1 MSLLTSEGRRMYVHF
16 HPVTTV
22 LLTLNALMV
31 IVVLWFGG
39 FGLEVLVETGA
50 IWPPLLTVGGQWY
63 RLVTAMF
70 LHGSLLH
77 FLMNSLVLYY
87 LGSHLE
93 RLLGGFKFGV
103 FYMVSGIVSSLAV
116 VWLGNQNAVTIGAS
130 GALFGVIGAL
140 LYLTYVRPTWFQGA
154 AIRQIRQLVIINLVL
169 TFAIPN
175 ISVTGHI
182 GGFLAG
188 LLLITLLVPKNPDYI
203 KKVIRLRRQQA
214 EEAADKEN
222 DTWVS

>member
-1 MSLLTSEGRRMYVHF
+1 MSLLTSEGRRLYVHF

-39 FGLEVLVETGA
+39 FGLDVLVRTGA
-50 IWPPLLTVGGQWY
+50 IWPPLLTIGGQWY

-93 RLLGGFKFGV
+93 RLLGGLKYGV
-103 FYMVSGIVSSLAV
+103 FYMLTGIVSSLAV

-140 LYLTYVRPTWFQGA
+140 LYLTFVRPAWFQGT

-182 GGFLAG
+182 GGFLSG
-188 LLLITLLVPKNPDYI
+188 LLLITLLVPKHPDYLR
-203 KKVIRLRRQQA
+203 KVMLLRRRQA
-214 EEAADKEN
+214 EEDEEHDN

>member
-22 LLTLNALMV
+22 LLTLNAMMV

-70 LHGSLLH
+70 LHGSILH

-93 RLLGGFKFGV
+93 RLLGAVKYGV
-103 FYMVSGIVSSLAV
+103 FYMVTGIVSSLAV
-116 VWLGNQNAVTIGAS
+116 VWFGNQNAVTIGAS

-140 LYLTYVRPTWFQGA
+140 LYLTYVRPTWFQGT

-203 KKVIRLRRQQA
+203 RKVVRLRRKQA
-214 EEAADKEN
+214 EQAEDKEN